1 MPHEYIK
8 KIKEMFNES
17 AALTAGEKKYFNE
30 NLNKWI
36 EEDQS
41 LNLLIS
47 KFSEISLNIKP
58 LLKQKGMLA

>member
-1 MPHEYIK
+1 MAHEYIK
-8 KIKEMFNES
+8 KIKETFNES
-17 AALTAGEKKYFNE
+17 PALTAGEKRYFNE

-47 KFSEISLNIKP
+47 KFSEISLDIKP
-58 LLKQKGMLA
+58 LLKQKGILA